1 MPPVANRQQHPRN
14 QQLIKNQV
22 RTPRTAVATTV
33 KIGIVLVLSE
43 WASGL
48 TFFEIFAASQSD
60 KIGASPAYRRLADTL
75 AGAIDSGTLKPGFAL
90 PPERELALELGIS
103 RVTVRRAMVE
113 LVRTGLV
120 VQRHG
125 SGTYVSGKSK
135 RVVQSLSRL
144 YSFSED
150 MTSRGRVPGT
160 VWLSRESS
168 VADADE
174 ARRLE
179 IPSGA
184 PIVRMRR
191 LRLADKEPIA
201 LETSLIPTAMLLDAM
216 QVKDSLYQTL
226 RALGHVP
233 FRAVQRFTAIN
244 VDEETARLLDVKTG
258 AAALDIN
265 RITRKENGTVV
276 EFSRSIFRGD
286 AYDFVAELGLGK

>member
-1 MPPVANRQQHPRN
+1 MV
-14 QQLIKNQV
+14 
-22 RTPRTAVATTV
+22 
-33 KIGIVLVLSE
+33 
-43 WASGL
+43 
-48 TFFEIFAASQSD
+48 
-60 KIGASPAYRRLADTL
+60 
-75 AGAIDSGTLKPGFAL
+75 GAIASGTLKPGSAL

-113 LVRTGLV
+113 LVRSGLV

-125 SGTYVSGKSK
+125 SGTYVSGTPK
-135 RVVQSLSRL
+135 R
-144 YSFSED
+144 
-150 MTSRGRVPGT
+150 
-160 VWLSRESS
+160 VWLSRELS

-179 IPSGA
+179 IPGGA

-191 LRLADKEPIA
+191 LRLADQEPIA
-201 LETSLIPTAMLLDAM
+201 LETSLIPTAMLLDAT

-244 VDEETARLLDVKTG
+244 VDEETARLLDVKIG